1 MALTVKNLLS
11 NAEDIRDMGSITR
24 LGRLPRRMSLDVFSF
39 LVTWNFLRFLH
50 IWFDFLHYFWKILD
64 YTAFKLVL
72 SPFSLL
78 LLRLQFYIHI
88 RLFDIVPELDALFC
102 KFIFTNFF
110 FCTFIVWIIS
120 IEPSSNSLTFL
131 CSVQSADNLIERTV
145 HF

>member
-1 MALTVKNLLS
+1 MVKNLLS
-11 NAEDIRDMGSITR
+11 NAEDISDMGSITR

-64 YTAFKLVL
+64 YTIFKLVL

-78 LLRLQFYIHI
+78 PLSLQFYIHI

-102 KFIFTNFF
+102 EFIFTNFF
-110 FCTFIVWIIS
+110 FCMFIVWIIS
-120 IEPSSNSLTFL
+120 IEPSSSSLTLL
-131 CSVQSADNLIERTV
+131 CSVQSADNLIERIV